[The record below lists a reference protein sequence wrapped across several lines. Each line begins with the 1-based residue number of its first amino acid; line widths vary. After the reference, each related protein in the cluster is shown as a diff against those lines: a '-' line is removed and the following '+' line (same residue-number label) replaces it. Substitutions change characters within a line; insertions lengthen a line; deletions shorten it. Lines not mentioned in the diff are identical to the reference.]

1 MLGSVTGT
9 MTVSM
14 TGSVTVSVAV
24 SHERQVL
31 SDRLTRGL
39 NGTFE
44 IPLKGYP
51 LKHHKN

>member
-1 MLGSVTGT
+1 MLGSVTVPV
-9 MTVSM
+9 TVSM
-14 TGSVTVSVAV
+14 ID